1 MGEIPKLH
9 APSQEGD
16 PSLTEQVLKICAL
29 AAHEAGGFLV
39 PHPEDHAIVVVF
51 EGHQVVISVEQRRH

>member
-1 MGEIPKLH
+1 MAEIPKLRT
-9 APSQEGD
+9 PIQEGD
-16 PSLTEQVLKICAL
+16 PGLTEQLLSVCAL
-29 AAHEAGGFLV
+29 AAQEAGGFLV